1 MMTKLITTH
10 IVDITKENRF
20 ISIVAIRRLIN
31 FIRLFLYLIEKD
43 PSIQEKM
50 DATLTGFINDPN
62 KRLKDDNACPSLGD
76 ILVFVTMSS
85 KFKI

>member
-1 MMTKLITTH
+1 MTKLITTH
-10 IVDITKENRF
+10 IVDITKQNRF

-50 DATLTGFINDPN
+50 DAKLTDFI
-62 KRLKDDNACPSLGD
+62 
-76 ILVFVTMSS
+76 
-85 KFKI
+85 